1 MIYFGTITA
10 LCIYLCFLNLNF
22 IAAILASYLFALFK
36 PFKNKKVEIVRG
48 AAFLL
53 AIYLI
58 VINDVNSAFI
68 LVLIGMNFLSR
79 PLELLSFVILFFL
92 KPEFYDIFMYL
103 AAGFTAVSFERIF
116 KLDEYIKN
124 AEIRKDKEALQK
136 RLIEKTRREE
146 RYIYDERIKVEE
158 RKNLLG
164 SLHHIIGHTLT
175 GTILELKA
183 FQIEHGYDEIGGTIE
198 RLEGGLKEIRK
209 TLHTLSDENIS
220 LLNEAENLKNELQKN
235 SIAFEYKINE
245 KSMDKATKR
254 ELVELLKEGVTN
266 IINHSESKEAKLEII
281 EEPGFFRISLYSD
294 GEAPSEFTPG
304 LGIISMERFS
314 HARGGYFDIDTKD
327 GFKIMMS
334 YPKKR

>member
-1 MIYFGTITA
+1 M
-10 LCIYLCFLNLNF
+10 
-22 IAAILASYLFALFK
+22 
-36 PFKNKKVEIVRG
+36 
-48 AAFLL
+48 
-53 AIYLI
+53 
-58 VINDVNSAFI
+58 
-68 LVLIGMNFLSR
+68 
-79 PLELLSFVILFFL
+79 
-92 KPEFYDIFMYL
+92 
-103 AAGFTAVSFERIF
+103 
-116 KLDEYIKN
+116 
-124 AEIRKDKEALQK
+124 EIRKDKEALQK

-158 RKNLLG
+158 RQNLLG

-220 LLNEAENLKNELQKN
+220 LLNEAEILKDELQKN
-235 SIAFEYKINE
+235 DVAFEYKITE

-266 IINHSESKEAKLEII
+266 IINHSDSKEAKLEIV